1 MQNQM
6 CRVCDEPAAGFH
18 FGAFTCEGCKSFF
31 GRTCNN
37 QSVIQEC
44 KNNYRCVVDKKNRT
58 ACKACR
64 LRKCL
69 MVGMSKSGSRYG
81 RRSNWFK
88 IHCLMQQSMQG
99 GNKSTSAKASQPP
112 PPLSTEVSPLSS
124 SSLSPTSPPR
134 SWTSSKDIRDRHSPK
149 IEDHRNKSPELTHSP
164 TMVPRTTSIN
174 STPSP
179 FASLGLPPPPASPP
193 KPPISEAHLPFYG
206 FPPTFSLMSTPGLH
220 GLPFHKQALLSPL
233 LAHTHLYQQMIQRAQ
248 NPLLAAQAAAQPA
261 PDLLAEQQKAFM
273 ERFAAIAA
281 QAQSAALAA
290 SASQQKAAEV
300 EKTNVPSR
308 SPTPPKTPEP
318 QHAPMDLSNKRSDEE
333 DSESDHES
341 LGEPQPKKK
350 KMFKSDLNRNVVS
363 ENGDETEEE
372 LDV

>member
-1 MQNQM
+1 M
-6 CRVCDEPAAGFH
+6 
-18 FGAFTCEGCKSFF
+18 
-31 GRTCNN
+31 
-37 QSVIQEC
+37 
-44 KNNYRCVVDKKNRT
+44 
-58 ACKACR
+58 
-64 LRKCL
+64 
-69 MVGMSKSGSRYG
+69 
-81 RRSNWFK
+81 
-88 IHCLMQQSMQG
+88 
-99 GNKSTSAKASQPP
+99 
-112 PPLSTEVSPLSS
+112 
-124 SSLSPTSPPR
+124 
-134 SWTSSKDIRDRHSPK
+134 
-149 IEDHRNKSPELTHSP
+149 
-164 TMVPRTTSIN
+164 
-174 STPSP
+174 
-179 FASLGLPPPPASPP
+179 
-193 KPPISEAHLPFYG
+193 
-206 FPPTFSLMSTPGLH
+206 
-220 GLPFHKQALLSPL
+220 
-233 LAHTHLYQQMIQRAQ
+233 AHTHLYQQMIQRAQ